1 MRRGED
7 TREAARRELREEL
20 GSVVGADDPVLTRE
34 MVTDG
39 DWRRDHVR
47 VFESPLRAEP
57 VLRIDAV
64 RSSRRGSWTRGRS

>member
-1 MRRGED
+1 M
-7 TREAARRELREEL
+7 
-20 GSVVGADDPVLTRE
+20 VGADDPVLTRE
-34 MVTDG
+34 MVADR